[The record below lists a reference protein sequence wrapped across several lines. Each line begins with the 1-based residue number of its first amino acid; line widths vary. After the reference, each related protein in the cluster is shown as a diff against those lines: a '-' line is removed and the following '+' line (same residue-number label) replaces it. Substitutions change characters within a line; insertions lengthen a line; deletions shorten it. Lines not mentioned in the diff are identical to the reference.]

1 MVGGRSALA
10 VVVGTGLLV
19 GVLAPRAGAGVVVS
33 PGSLQRYREAHAAL
47 AGGEYARA
55 RTLLDELPPEFL
67 LADHAAFFAAEAVLR
82 GGDELLAVTRYRAFT
97 ERFPDSLL
105 WPQAQLATLD
115 TAFRLGLW
123 ADAEREA
130 RRFLARAPAHP
141 EAGRVLVRLAEAR
154 AAQGQVAEAI
164 ADLRR
169 RWIEAPASAWGEA
182 ARESLEDLAKGAGLP
197 VAPLTIEEQF
207 LQAQR
212 LADAGEQ
219 SASVRLLE
227 SLLAQGPEL
236 PVRHR
241 ALARMA
247 PMLGRLARS
256 DEAIARLDAAL
267 TEPVTPSRAALLYEL
282 GRLLQRSGQAGRGA
296 AMYERLLA
304 EHPDAPNLAEAT
316 IQLARARA
324 ELGQFDAAREAFQR
338 VVARYPDSATAASAR
353 WEVAWLEY
361 RTGRLREAAL
371 AFRQISTTVG
381 SARLA
386 GLYWAGRSL
395 DQLGE
400 KGAALALYREVLSRG
415 PQGYYGI
422 LAARRVREKGPPP
435 VALPVKLTGDP
446 VGLLRPD
453 ARYQRALAL
462 GSIGFDG
469 FAILELE
476 ALGRDAAAD
485 SDRAWAL
492 GVAFADLGEAGR
504 SLRYLRRA
512 LGPAVEAGAPGLP
525 PRLWQ
530 LYYPL
535 GYGDHVRAAART
547 VGLDP
552 YIVAAVIREESSY
565 DPRARSGVGAMGL
578 MQLMPDTARLVAQE
592 LGRPLQ
598 EIAALWEPPVN
609 ITLGSRYL
617 AQLNARFRDPLLA
630 VAAYN
635 AGPHRVQRWVAE
647 RPQVDMEEFVDQIPF
662 DETRGFA
669 KRVFTSWHH
678 YRRLYGD
685 GSASDRRGEAV
696 AAPRAAP

>member
-1 MVGGRSALA
+1 MLRGKRARVT
-10 VVVGTGLLV
+10 VPGTGLLFL
-19 GVLAPRAGAGVVVS
+19 LALTDAGAAVVVS
-33 PGSLQRYREAHAAL
+33 PNPLQRYREAHVAL

-55 RTLLDELPPEFL
+55 RAAFEELPASFL
-67 LADHAAFFAAEAVLR
+67 LADYAAFFAAEATLR
-82 GGDELLAVTRYRAFT
+82 GGDEALAVMRFRSFI

-105 WPQAQLATLD
+105 VPQAQLAALD
-115 TAFRLGLW
+115 TLFRLGDW
-123 ADAEREA
+123 AEAEREA
-130 RRFLARAPAHP
+130 RRFLARVPAHP
-141 EAGRVLVRLAEAR
+141 EAGRVLVRLSEAR
-154 AAQGQVAEAI
+154 AAQGQTAEAI

-169 RWIEAPASAWGEA
+169 RWIEAPASQWGEA
-182 ARESLEDLAKGAGLP
+182 ARESLEQLAQAAGL
-197 VAPLTIEEQF
+197 VMAPLTIEEQF

-219 SASVRLLE
+219 SASVRVLE
-227 SLLAQGPEL
+227 ALLAQSPE
-236 PVRHR
+236 PAVRHR

-256 DEAIARLDAAL
+256 DEAIGRLDAAL
-267 TEPVTPSRAALLYEL
+267 TEPATSARQFLLYEL
-282 GRLLQRSGQAGRGA
+282 ARLLQRGGQTSRGA
-296 AMYERLLA
+296 TVYERLLA
-304 EHPDAPNLAEAT
+304 EHPDATNLSDAT
-316 IQLARARA
+316 LNLARARA
-324 ELGQFDAAREAFQR
+324 ELGQLSAAREAFEA
-338 VVARYPDSATAASAR
+338 VLARYPDSQAAASAR
-353 WEVAWLEY
+353 WELAWLEY
-361 RTGRLREAAL
+361 RAGRFRDAAL
-371 AFRQISTTVG
+371 AFRQLSATVS

-395 DQLGE
+395 DQVGE
-400 KGAALALYREVLSRG
+400 KAAALALYREVLSRG

-422 LAARRVREKGPPP
+422 LAQRRVREKPPAP
-435 VALPVKLTGDP
+435 VALPIKLLTDP
-446 VGLLRPD
+446 VARLQTEP
-453 ARYQRALAL
+453 RYQRAQAL

-476 ALGRDAAAD
+476 ALGRDAGAD
-485 SDRAWAL
+485 GERAWAL

-525 PRLWQ
+525 TRLWH

-535 GYGDHVRAAART
+535 GYGDHVRTAARA

-552 YIVAAVIREESSY
+552 YVVAAVIREESSY

-578 MQLMPDTARLVAQE
+578 MQLMPDTARIVAQE
-592 LGRPLQ
+592 LGRPLSDV
-598 EIAALWEPPVN
+598 ALLWEPPVN
-609 ITLGSRYL
+609 IALGARYL
-617 AQLNARFRDPLLA
+617 AQLAQRFHDPLLA

-647 RPQVDMEEFVDQIPF
+647 RPRVDMEEFVDQIPF

-685 GSASDRRGEAV
+685 GAAPARRGEAV
-696 AAPRAAP
+696 AAPRAQP

>member
-10 VVVGTGLLV
+10 VVLGTGLLV
-19 GVLAPRAGAGVVVS
+19 GFLAPRAGAVVS

-82 GGDELLAVTRYRAFT
+82 GGDEPLAVTRYRAFT

-182 ARESLEDLAKGAGLP
+182 ARESLEDLARGAGLS

-267 TEPVTPSRAALLYEL
+267 TEPVTPSRPALLYEL
-282 GRLLQRSGQAGRGA
+282 GRLLQRSGQTGRGA

-476 ALGRDAAAD
+476 ALGRDAGAD

-685 GSASDRRGEAV
+685 GSAPARRGEAV

>member
-1 MVGGRSALA
+1 MSSGRSALA
-10 VVVGTGLLV
+10 AVLVTGLLV
-19 GVLAPRAGAGVVVS
+19 GLATLSVAAAAAVPS
-33 PGSLQRYREAHAAL
+33 PLQRYREAHLAL

-55 RTLLDELPPEFL
+55 RAIFDEVAPGFL
-67 LADHAAFFAAEAVLR
+67 LQDYAVFFAAEATLR
-82 GGDELLAVTRYRAFT
+82 EGDEPAALARFRSFI

-105 WPQAQLATLD
+105 LPQAQLAVLD
-115 TAFRLGLW
+115 TTFRLGLW
-123 ADAEREA
+123 AEAEREA

-141 EAGRVLVRLAEAR
+141 EAGRVLVRLAQAR
-154 AAQGQVAEAI
+154 AAQGQVAEAV

-169 RWIEAPASAWGEA
+169 RWIEAPASLWGEA
-182 ARESLEDLAKGAGLP
+182 AHESMEDLARAAGLV
-197 VAPLTIEEQF
+197 VAPLTVEEQF

-219 SASVRLLE
+219 TASVRLLE
-227 SLLAQGPEL
+227 GLLAQGPEL
-236 PVRHR
+236 AVRHR
-241 ALARMA
+241 ALARLA

-267 TEPVTPSRAALLYEL
+267 TEAETPSHAALLYEL
-282 GRLLQRSGQAGRGA
+282 GRLLQRSGQTSRGA
-296 AMYERLLA
+296 AAYERLLA
-304 EHPDAPNLAEAT
+304 EHPDASNLAEAALN
-316 IQLARARA
+316 LARTRA
-324 ELGQFDAAREAFQR
+324 ELGQLDAAREAFQG
-338 VVARYPDSATAASAR
+338 VVARQPDSQAAASAR
-353 WEVAWLEY
+353 WELAWLEY
-361 RTGRLREAAL
+361 RGGRFRDAAL
-371 AFRQISTTVG
+371 AFRQLSTTVG

-422 LAARRVREKGPPP
+422 LAARRVRERPPAP
-435 VALPVKLTGDP
+435 VATPVRLAADP
-446 VGLLRPD
+446 IALLRSE
-453 ARYQRALAL
+453 ARYQRAQAL

-476 ALGRDAAAD
+476 ALGRDVAAD
-485 SDRAWAL
+485 GDRAWAL
-492 GVAFADLGEAGR
+492 GVAFANLGEAGR

-512 LGPAVEAGAPGLP
+512 LGAAVEAGAPGLP

-535 GYGDHVRAAART
+535 GYGEQIRAAARA

-552 YIVAAVIREESSY
+552 FVVAAVIREESSY
-565 DPRARSGVGAMGL
+565 DPRARSGVGAVGL
-578 MQLMPDTARLVAQE
+578 MQLMPDTARVVAQE
-592 LGRPLQ
+592 LGRPLA
-598 EIAALWEPPVN
+598 EVAALWEPPVN
-609 ITLGSRYL
+609 IALGARYL
-617 AQLNARFRDPLLA
+617 AQLNARFRDALLA

-647 RPQVDMEEFVDQIPF
+647 RPQADMEEFVDQIPF

-685 GSASDRRGEAV
+685 GSTPGRRGEAV
-696 AAPRAAP
+696 AAPRAVP

>member
-10 VVVGTGLLV
+10 VVLGTGLLV
-19 GVLAPRAGAGVVVS
+19 GVLAPRAGAAVVVS
-33 PGSLQRYREAHAAL
+33 PSSLQRYREAHVAL

-82 GGDELLAVTRYRAFT
+82 GGDEPLAVTRYRAFT

-282 GRLLQRSGQAGRGA
+282 GRLLQRSGQTGRGA

-361 RTGRLREAAL
+361 RDRPAPRGRPRVPPDLDHGRERA
-371 AFRQISTTVG
+371 
-381 SARLA
+381 
-386 GLYWAGRSL
+386 AGRAL
-395 DQLGE
+395 LG
-400 KGAALALYREVLSRG
+400 GPLARPARGEGSGPGPLSRG
-415 PQGYYGI
+415 AEPRPARVLRHPRRAPRAGEG
-422 LAARRVREKGPPP
+422 AAPGRAAREAHGGSGRPAPARRALPAGARPRLDRVRRVRHPG
-435 VALPVKLTGDP
+435 ARGA
-446 VGLLRPD
+446 RPGRGRGQRSRLG
-453 ARYQRALAL
+453 AR
-462 GSIGFDG
+462 GG
-469 FAILELE
+469 
-476 ALGRDAAAD
+476 
-485 SDRAWAL
+485 
-492 GVAFADLGEAGR
+492 
-504 SLRYLRRA
+504 LRRSRGGGA
-512 LGPAVEAGAPGLP
+512 EPPLPAPGARPGRGGGGAGAPAAPLAALLS
-525 PRLWQ
+525 PR
-530 LYYPL
+530 
-535 GYGDHVRAAART
+535 VRGPRPRRGPHGGARP
-547 VGLDP
+547 VHRRG
-552 YIVAAVIREESSY
+552 R
-565 DPRARSGVGAMGL
+565 DPRGVLLRSPRALRRRGDGPDAAHARHRASGGAG
-578 MQLMPDTARLVAQE
+578 ARA
-592 LGRPLQ
+592 GPSRRS
-598 EIAALWEPPVN
+598 PPC
-609 ITLGSRYL
+609 GSR
-617 AQLNARFRDPLLA
+617 R
-630 VAAYN
+630 
-635 AGPHRVQRWVAE
+635 
-647 RPQVDMEEFVDQIPF
+647 
-662 DETRGFA
+662 
-669 KRVFTSWHH
+669 
-678 YRRLYGD
+678 
-685 GSASDRRGEAV
+685 
-696 AAPRAAP
+696 